1 MKTLKI
7 RGEDEVSI
15 FEVFAHP
22 RLCYAG
28 ASFKTLPNSSES
40 VVKVLL
46 EVSVEDK
53 VPVLLAGSGGSSKPK
68 SVELLPPEPVVN
80 YEW

>member
-1 MKTLKI
+1 MVSKTTTKAIL
-7 RGEDEVSI
+7 R
-15 FEVFAHP
+15 
-22 RLCYAG
+22 RMCYAG
-28 ASFKTLPNSSES
+28 VDALKILPRSSES

-80 YEW
+80 YVW